1 MNQPQGRGFNGGRGY
16 GGGIGGPY
24 LCFKCGV
31 EDHRA
36 FECPNYNMKETKQR
50 QEPSLN
56 LVQVKNE
63 EGVESEFPPDMGK
76 NLMIQRPMVI
86 PEKREKAE

>member
-1 MNQPQGRGFNGGRGY
+1 MQEP
-16 GGGIGGPY
+16 
-24 LCFKCGV
+24 
-31 EDHRA
+31 
-36 FECPNYNMKETKQR
+36 KQR

-63 EGVESEFPPDMGK
+63 EGVESEFSPDMGK

-86 PEKREKAE
+86 PEKRAKAE